1 MRLLQGWTFGTGLGN
16 PAAKGNGGRQGLA
29 DRLLRPD
36 ARGMCTVRPEN
47 WDIRL
52 LAGLPRAA
60 QAEAAELYWAAFA
73 GKLGRLLG
81 PEGRALALLDR
92 AMRPDH
98 ALVAVTQAGRV
109 VAVAGFRS
117 PRGSFVALTRAHLL
131 AVYGGFGGS
140 WRSAALGW
148 LGREVDNARFLV
160 DGLAVA
166 EEWRGRGLG
175 SALIEALAAEARV
188 RGYGSLRLDVADHNE
203 RARALYERLGFD
215 PAGHHRLWVMARLFG
230 MTGSTVMERRV

>member
-1 MRLLQGWTFGTGLGN
+1 MTRE
-16 PAAKGNGGRQGLA
+16 A
-29 DRLLRPD
+29 
-36 ARGMCTVRPEN
+36 

-52 LAGLPRAA
+52 LAGLPHAA
-60 QAEAAELYWAAFA
+60 QAEAAQLFWAAFA
-73 GKLGRLLG
+73 DKLGRLLG
-81 PEGRALALLDR
+81 PDARALALLER

-98 ALVAVTQAGRV
+98 ALVAVTAGGRV

-117 PRGSFVALTRAHLL
+117 PGGSFLALTGPHLA
-131 AVYGGFGGS
+131 AVYGGPGGL
-140 WRSAALGW
+140 WRGAALGW

-166 EEWRGRGLG
+166 EDWRGRGLG
-175 SALIEALAAEARV
+175 SALIEALAAEARA

-215 PAGHHRLWVMARLFG
+215 PAGHHRLWLMARLFG